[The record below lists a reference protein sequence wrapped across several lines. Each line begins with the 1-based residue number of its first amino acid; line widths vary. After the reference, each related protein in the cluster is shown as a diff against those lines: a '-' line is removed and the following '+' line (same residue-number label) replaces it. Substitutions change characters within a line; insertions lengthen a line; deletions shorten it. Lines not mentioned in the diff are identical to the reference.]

1 MFFLCFTIAGGKIML
16 SLNNLTKKYEE
27 KVVVN
32 DISLNVNE
40 GDILGFLG
48 PNGAGKTTTIKMA
61 CGLIKPSAGSITAYN
76 HSLNKNYKQ
85 YITQIG
91 AVLEGSR
98 NIYWKLTPVE
108 NMEYYAGIRGIRKK
122 DIVKSIEYYLD
133 IFNLK
138 DKRNVECSKLSRGM
152 QQKVSICCSLIHNP
166 KILFLDEPTLGLD
179 VESVI
184 LMENV
189 LKDIVANN
197 RIIFLTSHDLKFAS
211 NLCNKIIII
220 NHGSIVLNE
229 NINFLKQY
237 SRKIVY
243 SVQVD
248 HINHEEIGELNDMFK
263 ITTIIDSNN
272 MLNIEVELNTDEQI
286 IDLLNKLRYINVK
299 VLGVHKIER
308 ELEDIFVDV
317 IKQKGGTSAN
327 V

>member
-1 MFFLCFTIAGGKIML
+1 ML
-16 SLNNLTKKYEE
+16 SLNNLSKTYGE
-27 KVVVN
+27 KTVVDN
-32 DISLNVNE
+32 ISLNVKE

-61 CGLIKPSAGSITAYN
+61 CGLIQPTAGDVTACNY
-76 HSLNKNYKQ
+76 SLKSNYKN

-122 DIVKSIEYYLD
+122 DIVKNIEYYLD

-166 KILFLDEPTLGLD
+166 KVLFLDEPTLGLD
-179 VESVI
+179 VESVM
-184 LMENV
+184 LMEDV
-189 LKDIVANN
+189 LKEIVANN
-197 RIIFLTSHDLKFAS
+197 RIIFLTSHDLKFVS

-229 NINFLKQY
+229 NINFLRQY
-237 SRKIVY
+237 SQMVVY
-243 SVQVD
+243 SIQVD
-248 HINHEEIGELNDMFK
+248 HISNEELHKLKHISSAITISDNNKILDIRAELC
-263 ITTIIDSNN
+263 
-272 MLNIEVELNTDEQI
+272 TDEQI
-286 IDLLNKLRYINVK
+286 IDLLIELRKLNVK

-308 ELEDIFVDV
+308 DLEDVFVDV
-317 IKQKGGTSAN
+317 INQKRGIITN
-327 V
+327 E